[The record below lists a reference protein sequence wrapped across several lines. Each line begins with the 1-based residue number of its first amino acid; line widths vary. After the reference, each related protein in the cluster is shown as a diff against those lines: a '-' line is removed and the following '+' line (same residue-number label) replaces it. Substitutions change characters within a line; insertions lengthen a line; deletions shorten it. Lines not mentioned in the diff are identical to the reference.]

1 MLSLD
6 AKHRGLSCKPYNRNS
21 CQKPFPSR
29 SKQSEGCWKGS
40 LAITTGPPQHPL
52 VSKAAAQR
60 TLPLAAD
67 RINAQK
73 KEVKTKGVKEVF
85 YTYI

>member
-1 MLSLD
+1 
-6 AKHRGLSCKPYNRNS
+6 
-21 CQKPFPSR
+21 
-29 SKQSEGCWKGS
+29 